1 MKSQYEIACD
11 VGCVG
16 VKDGEMESIWE
27 RQADPDGSTQIWSKM
42 AMIVSAFGKKRVYAV
57 KRTSKFSYQS

>member
-1 MKSQYEIACD
+1 MQYEIACD

-27 RQADPDGSTQIWSKM
+27 RQADPDGST
-42 AMIVSAFGKKRVYAV
+42 
-57 KRTSKFSYQS
+57 